1 MYKGRL
7 SCTLVQID
15 NGKRNYM
22 FPKEKFKFEPQQLS
36 LKYQQGIVSQNR
48 LLLRAKPVRVR
59 VCLFDFGVY
68 IIIFQNTDFKVR
80 YLISFVPT
88 IVAGEG
94 QTLSKCF

>member
-1 MYKGRL
+1 
-7 SCTLVQID
+7 
-15 NGKRNYM
+15 M
-22 FPKEKFKFEPQQLS
+22 FPKEKFKFEPHQLS
-36 LKYQQGIVSQNR
+36 LKYQQGIVSQNTV
-48 LLLRAKPVRVR
+48 RAKLVRVR

-94 QTLSKCF
+94 QTLSKRF